1 MYPFSQMQPSAIMF
15 HWTACIGF
23 VQSLFLAVVDPPT
36 LMRAVYTGSTLTS
49 MYYYGLS
56 AQLHEPS
63 RQTMRLYVPDDEQYT
78 VRLAR
83 VAKWSSRGLH
93 LIVIMMDVAYIV
105 VVTEYNVWLCMLMFI
120 ACGFSPAM
128 KLLRQF
134 APEINTTVAQHLSNN
149 HGHNGHS
156 GHNGNDAR
164 TPVHADYSLLDD
176 SDHRDAVQQRFMMK
190 QVPRMLA
197 MIALAA
203 CHMAL
208 MLDVRD
214 ACFSIPRNSTTI
226 LKRMC

>member
-1 MYPFSQMQPSAIMF
+1 
-15 HWTACIGF
+15 
-23 VQSLFLAVVDPPT
+23 
-36 LMRAVYTGSTLTS
+36 
-49 MYYYGLS
+49 
-56 AQLHEPS
+56 
-63 RQTMRLYVPDDEQYT
+63 MRLYVPDDEQCIM
-78 VRLAR
+78 RLSRA
-83 VAKWSSRGLH
+83 AKWASRGLH
-93 LIVIMMDVAYIV
+93 VAVVAMDVAYIV

-149 HGHNGHS
+149 HGR
-156 GHNGNDAR
+156 NGNDAR

-226 LKRMC
+226 LKWLCA

>member
-1 MYPFSQMQPSAIMF
+1 MQPSAIMF

-23 VQSLFLAVVDPPT
+23 VQSLFLACVNPPT
-36 LMRAVYTGSTLTS
+36 LMRAVYTGSTLTN

-63 RQTMRLYVPDDEQYT
+63 RQTMRLYVPDDEQCIM
-78 VRLAR
+78 RLSRA
-83 VAKWSSRGLH
+83 AKWASRGLH
-93 LIVIMMDVAYIV
+93 VAVVAMDVAYII

-128 KLLRQF
+128 KLLRRF

-149 HGHNGHS
+149 HGHAT
-156 GHNGNDAR
+156 GNDAR

-214 ACFSIPRNSTTI
+214 ACFSMNRNSTTI
-226 LKRMC
+226 AMNWMC

>member
-1 MYPFSQMQPSAIMF
+1 MF

-23 VQSLFLAVVDPPT
+23 VQSLFLAVVHPPT

-93 LIVIMMDVAYIV
+93 SIVILMDVAYIV
-105 VVTEYNVWLCMLMFI
+105 IVTEYNVWLCMLMFI
-120 ACGFSPAM
+120 ACGFYPAM
-128 KLLRQF
+128 KLLRRF
-134 APEINTTVAQHLSNN
+134 APDINTTVAQRLYET
-149 HGHNGHS
+149 
-156 GHNGNDAR
+156 R
-164 TPVHADYSLLDD
+164 PPVHADYSLLDD
-176 SDHRDAVQQRFMMK
+176 TDHRDAVQQRFMLK

-197 MIALAA
+197 MIALGA

-208 MLDVRD
+208 MLDVRS
-214 ACFSIPRNSTTI
+214 ACSYAASSTNSSIGW
-226 LKRMC
+226 MCS